1 MMVFWLNFFVVF
13 LMISFHLFFFSSWF
27 SSMVLELGQS
37 KFSLVLAPQLAL
49 VHCILVQLG
58 RCILEQLVQLGRCIL
73 EQLVQLGRCI
83 LEQLVQLASRR
94 CFCIH
99 LVGLSI
105 PLCVHVPFQLQCR
118 R

>member
-73 EQLVQLGRCI
+73 EQLVQL
-83 LEQLVQLASRR
+83 ASRR